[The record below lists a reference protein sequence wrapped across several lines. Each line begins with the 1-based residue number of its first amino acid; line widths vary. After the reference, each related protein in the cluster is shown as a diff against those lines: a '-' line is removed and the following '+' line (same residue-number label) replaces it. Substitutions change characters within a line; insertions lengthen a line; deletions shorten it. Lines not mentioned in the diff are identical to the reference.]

1 MRRADRQVTD
11 PQEINQIIKTAKVLH
26 LGLFDGNFPYVVPLH
41 YGYEQENGVF
51 VFFLHSA
58 KDGHKLEQIQKN
70 PHVCVELECEV
81 SPIPGGDIPCRY
93 GASFASVIGR
103 GTAEIV
109 GDEAEKIRGLALLMK
124 HQTGRDFE
132 ITDQMAASVAV
143 IKIVVPDVTAKRRPK
158 P

>member
-81 SPIPGGDIPCRY
+81 SPIPGGDIPGMALRLPPSS
-93 GASFASVIGR
+93 AVGR
-103 GTAEIV
+103 RKSSGTKQKRS
-109 GDEAEKIRGLALLMK
+109 GGLP
-124 HQTGRDFE
+124 F
-132 ITDQMAASVAV
+132 
-143 IKIVVPDVTAKRRPK
+143 
-158 P
+158 

>member
-81 SPIPGGDIPCRY
+81 SPIPAGTSPAGMALRLPPSSAVGRRKSSGTKQKRSGGLP
-93 GASFASVIGR
+93 F
-103 GTAEIV
+103 
-109 GDEAEKIRGLALLMK
+109 
-124 HQTGRDFE
+124 
-132 ITDQMAASVAV
+132 
-143 IKIVVPDVTAKRRPK
+143 
-158 P
+158 

>member
-1 MRRADRQVTD
+1 M
-11 PQEINQIIKTAKVLH
+11 
-26 LGLFDGNFPYVVPLH
+26 
-41 YGYEQENGVF
+41 
-51 VFFLHSA
+51 
-58 KDGHKLEQIQKN
+58 
-70 PHVCVELECEV
+70 ELKCEV

-109 GDEAEKIRGLALLMK
+109 GDKAEKIRGLALLMK

-132 ITDQMAASVAV
+132 ITDQMAASVAI